1 MLTSCG
7 GTELQNSPAAVVQ
20 YSATVD
26 SLVQAAQHYWD
37 NLNTTDTTN
46 NSLKEKFIAY
56 TEHLKAIPAES
67 ASQAV
72 RQWMKQMEEHP
83 RLSMKF
89 HQLALEVLYES
100 NSPLLNEALYIPFAE
115 SGLEYSRLSEL
126 GKMQFTH
133 RLTVARKNNPGSIAG
148 DFAYTTPDGKET
160 TLHRT
165 EGEQIMILFY
175 NPECDNCKATIARLH
190 NDTTIARLTAQKRL
204 QPLMIYTEG
213 NDEVWHNNKNNHPQG
228 WLSGYD
234 KSENIS
240 NRRIYELRAMP
251 VIYLLDSNKRVI
263 LKNTT
268 QKMLIA
274 HFTKQHP

>member
-1 MLTSCG
+1 MLTSCSE
-7 GTELQNSPAAVVQ
+7 TEQQSRPAAAVQ
-20 YSATVD
+20 CSTTVD
-26 SLVQAAQHYWD
+26 SLEQAAQCYWD
-37 NLNTTDTTN
+37 NLDTADTTHTH
-46 NSLKEKFIAY
+46 NSLKEKFIVY

-72 RQWMKQMEEHP
+72 RRWMKQMEEHP
-83 RLSMKF
+83 RFYMKF
-89 HQLALEVLYES
+89 HQLALEVLYDP
-100 NSPLLNEALYIPFAE
+100 NSPLRDEALYVPFAE
-115 SGLEYSRLSEL
+115 SGLECSHLSEL

-175 NPECDNCKATIARLH
+175 DPECDNCKATIARLH

-234 KSENIS
+234 KGENIN

-251 VIYLLDSNKRVI
+251 GIYLLDSNKRVI
-263 LKNTT
+263 LKDTT
-268 QKMLIA
+268 PEKLVTQL
-274 HFTKQHP
+274 TK